1 VSSKK
6 SIRGIRAIAVTVC
19 AGCFLLTAVAWA
31 GQVTEQIKQKVDK
44 TLKILGDPALK
55 APGMETKRRQMLRAI
70 ADEIFNWEE
79 MAKRSLGIHWKARTP
94 EEKKEFVKLFS
105 DLLDRT
111 YMGKIEKY
119 SGEKIAY
126 ANETIDGKYALLE
139 SKIFTK
145 NDTEVAVNY
154 WLINKDGTWWVYDVS
169 VEGVSLIK
177 NYRTQFNEILARS
190 SYPELVKKIKSK
202 EGENLKPKEVPAS

>member
-1 VSSKK
+1 VSREK
-6 SIRGIRAIAVTVC
+6 SIKTIAVTIG
-19 AGCFLLTAVAWA
+19 AGCLLLAVAAWA
-31 GQVTEQIKQKVDK
+31 GQVTDQIKQKVDR
-44 TLKILGDPALK
+44 TLKVLGDQSLK
-55 APGMETKRRQMLRAI
+55 APGMETKRRQTLRAI
-70 ADEIFNWEE
+70 ANEFFDWEE
-79 MAKRSLGIHWKARTP
+79 MAKRSLGVHWKERTP
-94 EEKKEFVKLFS
+94 EEKTEFVKLFA

-126 ANETIDGKYALLE
+126 DNETIDGKYALLE
-139 SKIFTK
+139 SKILTK

-154 WLINKDGTWWVYDVS
+154 WLMNKNGTWWVYDVS

-190 SYPELVKKIKSK
+190 SYPELVKKLKSK
-202 EGENLKPKEVPAS
+202 EGVNLQPKEVPAS

>member
-1 VSSKK
+1 M
-6 SIRGIRAIAVTVC
+6 VC
-19 AGCFLLTAVAWA
+19 AGCSLLTAVAWA
-31 GQVTEQIKQKVDK
+31 GQVTDQMKQKVDR

-154 WLINKDGTWWVYDVS
+154 WLINKDGTWLVYDVS

>member
-1 VSSKK
+1 
-6 SIRGIRAIAVTVC
+6 
-19 AGCFLLTAVAWA
+19 
-31 GQVTEQIKQKVDK
+31 
-44 TLKILGDPALK
+44 
-55 APGMETKRRQMLRAI
+55 METKRRQTLRAI
-70 ADEIFNWEE
+70 ANEFFDWEE
-79 MAKRSLGIHWKARTP
+79 MAKRSLGVHWKERTP
-94 EEKKEFVKLFS
+94 EEKTEFVKLFA

-126 ANETIDGKYALLE
+126 DNETIDGKYALLE
-139 SKIFTK
+139 SKILTK

-154 WLINKDGTWWVYDVS
+154 WLMNKNGTWWVYDVS

-190 SYPELVKKIKSK
+190 SYPELVKKLKSK
-202 EGENLKPKEVPAS
+202 EGVNLQPKAVPAS

>member
-1 VSSKK
+1 MSSKK

>member
-1 VSSKK
+1 MSSKK
-6 SIRGIRAIAVTVC
+6 SIRGIRAIAVTIC
-19 AGCFLLTAVAWA
+19 TGCFLLTAAAWA
-31 GQVTEQIKQKVDK
+31 GQVTDQIKQKVDK

-202 EGENLKPKEVPAS
+202 EGESLKPKEVPAS

>member
-1 VSSKK
+1 L
-6 SIRGIRAIAVTVC
+6 AA
-19 AGCFLLTAVAWA
+19 AAWA
-31 GQVTEQIKQKVDK
+31 GQVSDQIKQKVDR
-44 TLKILGDPALK
+44 TLKVLGDQSLN
-55 APGMETKRRQMLRAI
+55 APGMETKRRQTLRAI
-70 ADEIFNWEE
+70 ADEIFDWEE
-79 MAKRSLGIHWKARTP
+79 MAKRSLGIHWKERTP
-94 EEKKEFVKLFS
+94 EEKKEFVKLFA

-126 ANETIDGKYALLE
+126 DSETIDGKYALLE
-139 SKIFTK
+139 SKILTK

-154 WLINKDGTWWVYDVS
+154 WLMNKNGTWWVYDVS

-190 SYPELVKKIKSK
+190 AYPELVKKLKSK
-202 EGENLKPKEVPAS
+202 EGVSLQPKEVPAS

>member
-1 VSSKK
+1 MSSKK
-6 SIRGIRAIAVTVC
+6 SIRGIRAIAVMVC

-202 EGENLKPKEVPAS
+202 EGETLKPKEVPAS

>member
-1 VSSKK
+1 MSSKK

-19 AGCFLLTAVAWA
+19 AGCFLMTAAAWA
-31 GQVTEQIKQKVDK
+31 GQVTDQIKQKVDK

-202 EGENLKPKEVPAS
+202 EGESLKPKEVPAS

>member
-1 VSSKK
+1 VSRKK
-6 SIRGIRAIAVTVC
+6 SIRAIAVTIC
-19 AGCFLLTAVAWA
+19 TGCLLLAAAAWA
-31 GQVTEQIKQKVDK
+31 GQVSDQIKQKVDR
-44 TLKILGDPALK
+44 TLKVLGDQSLN
-55 APGMETKRRQMLRAI
+55 APGMETKRRQTLRAI
-70 ADEIFNWEE
+70 ADEIFDWEE
-79 MAKRSLGIHWKARTP
+79 MAKRSLGIHWKERTP
-94 EEKKEFVKLFS
+94 EEKKEFVKLFA

-126 ANETIDGKYALLE
+126 DSETIDGKYALLE
-139 SKIFTK
+139 SKILTK

-154 WLINKDGTWWVYDVS
+154 WLMNKNGTWWVYDVS

-190 SYPELVKKIKSK
+190 AYPELVKKLKSK
-202 EGENLKPKEVPAS
+202 EGVSLQPKEVPAS

>member
-1 VSSKK
+1 MRSKK
-6 SIRGIRAIAVTVC
+6 SNRGIRTIAVTVC

-126 ANETIDGKYALLE
+126 NNETIDGKYALLE

-202 EGENLKPKEVPAS
+202 EGESLKPKEVPAS